1 MSKVKF
7 QKRITG
13 NRLNLFLVSFSV
25 KFFFNRF
32 ITKIFIVVF
41 FIISEFQPVDGK
53 ICVTR
58 NEISFKLQDM
68 ENFDALQADDTSEL
82 IVQFRPDSEI
92 FVDEIG
98 NVISRKGADTGL
110 INDLLK
116 KHHAT
121 IKPIGSK
128 LTTGKNK
135 PSIEFP
141 DFFVIRG
148 KGNLEAIRQK
158 LLKTE
163 IVDSAYIKPPAED
176 PEFQE

>member
-1 MSKVKF
+1 
-7 QKRITG
+7 
-13 NRLNLFLVSFSV
+13 
-25 KFFFNRF
+25 
-32 ITKIFIVVF
+32 
-41 FIISEFQPVDGK
+41 
-53 ICVTR
+53 
-58 NEISFKLQDM
+58 M